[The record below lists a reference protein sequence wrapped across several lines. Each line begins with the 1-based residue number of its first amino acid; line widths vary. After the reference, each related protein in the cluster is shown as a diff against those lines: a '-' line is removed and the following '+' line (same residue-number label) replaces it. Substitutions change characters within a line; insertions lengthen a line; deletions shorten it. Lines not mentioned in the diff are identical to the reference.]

1 MVTQA
6 CVTGRH
12 ERVQAQPVDYNP
24 ARALQEENE
33 WLRSALRMAESTIMR
48 NRQEVSG
55 VGCIHT
61 HTHTHTM
68 RNRQEVSG
76 VGCIHTHTQ
85 RQTHHA
91 QSSGGEWGRVRCVGR
106 GRLGV

>member
-55 VGCIHT
+55 VGCA
-61 HTHTHTM
+61 
-68 RNRQEVSG
+68 V
-76 VGCIHTHTQ
+76 
-85 RQTHHA
+85 
-91 QSSGGEWGRVRCVGR
+91 
-106 GRLGV
+106 